1 MRADSAVV
9 EEWPVWLEVNGEPA
23 VTWMCTPD
31 QLEEL
36 AVGWLHGEGYIA
48 SLDDLVQLR
57 PCAPDLG
64 FWADVKPERLAQVKG
79 ENRKRVLASGCGA
92 VATMLADPE
101 AMSRRAPLRG
111 EPPAPE
117 TLRALFKQ
125 LFASGARYN
134 ETGGIHA
141 AALTDSTTLLSIPKT
156 SAGTTRWTRS
166 SAVRCSRG
174 RRLRVAGCSSRA
186 AFPRSWRS
194 RRRARDSPGWR
205 RPACRPHSRSRSPSA
220 PEWSSSA
227 ARSVAHRTCTNARDD
242 AARGGDPPR
251 PAPGRA
257 HDRGRGT
264 FPQPDAAQQFR
275 RPLFTA
281 IRLQDRTGQSGSRRN
296 PRREEL
302 SNAHRGRTRL
312 RD

>member
-64 FWADVKPERLAQVKG
+64 FWADVKPERLAEVKG

-101 AMSRRAPLRG
+101 AMARFAPHRG
-111 EPPAPE
+111 DPPAAE

-125 LFASGARYN
+125 LFAAGARYN

-141 AALTDSTTLLSIPKT
+141 AALTDGTAALLFHAEDIGRHNAVDKVIGAAVLARTPVVGRGLLVT
-156 SAGTTRWTRS
+156 GRISAE
-166 SAVRCSRG
+166 
-174 RRLRVAGCSSRA
+174 L
-186 AFPRSWRS
+186 AFK
-194 RRRARDSPGWR
+194 
-205 RPACRPHSRSRSPSA
+205 
-220 PEWSSSA
+220 A
-227 ARSVAHRTCTNARDD
+227 ARAGIAWVATPSVPSTLAVTIAERS
-242 AARGGDPPR
+242 GMVLV
-251 PAPGRA
+251 GRA
-257 HDRGRGT
+257 VSGT
-264 FPQPDAAQQFR
+264 PH
-275 RPLFTA
+275 LHK
-281 IRLQDRTGQSGSRRN
+281 
-296 PRREEL
+296 REP
-302 SNAHRGRTRL
+302 
-312 RD
+312 